1 MQNFTF
7 NCRGKLL
14 TINKP
19 IVMGILNVTPD
30 SFFDGGNYVA
40 DAQLIMQVE
49 KMLSEGA
56 AMIDI
61 GGMSSRPGA
70 SMVSAE
76 EELQRVIPAIKI
88 IIREFPDIVIS
99 IDTFRSRVVKEAVEQ
114 GAMIVNDISGGTE
127 DEKMFEIVADL
138 NCPFILMHLQG
149 GISNMHQI
157 QHYNNLLPDMMDY
170 FIAQTKRAKMFGIK
184 DVILDVGFGFSKTL
198 EQNYYL
204 LKHLKVFE
212 ILGIPILTGLSRKS
226 MLYRLLETTPE
237 NALNATTAVHMIA
250 LQNGAAILRAHD
262 VKEAMEC
269 IKIYEMMN
277 TL

>member
-1 MQNFTF
+1 
-7 NCRGKLL
+7 
-14 TINKP
+14 
-19 IVMGILNVTPD
+19 MGILNVTPD